1 MEWEAYMK
9 LHLENLAKIKNADIE
24 INGITVIAG
33 ENNTG
38 KSTIGKVLYCLF
50 ECFFDIDKKIKM
62 EKLNALRR
70 NLIRWIDFDFSIRI
84 NITFYKDILQIS
96 DDVYKDKD
104 ALAEELKMIF
114 EHYKEYLKINDF
126 EQVLEYTY
134 SLLNMG
140 IDKVKDSLI
149 NKYMNMEFNNQV
161 KSVCVEENPHVS
173 LEIKDEKIEL
183 SYLEK
188 FYITS
193 SINLHNHLVYIE
205 NPQIIDNM
213 NWRNS
218 TLRSIG
224 MEYRAIDSHEGALL
238 KMMLDRKSENL
249 FDEELNKEKLNKIL
263 YKVNE
268 TVNGEFVIKDGV
280 LDFKEKHLHEPLHL
294 SNLSTGLKS
303 FVIMKKLIEDGFIE
317 QNGFLI
323 LDEPEVHLHPK
334 WQLIYAELLVIL
346 QKEMNLNIVLTSHS
360 PYFIN
365 AIEVFSAKHKIANT
379 CRYYLS
385 VFDDAQI
392 VFEDVTMNI
401 DKIYER
407 LASPLQELEDI
418 MNQL

>member
-1 MEWEAYMK
+1 MK